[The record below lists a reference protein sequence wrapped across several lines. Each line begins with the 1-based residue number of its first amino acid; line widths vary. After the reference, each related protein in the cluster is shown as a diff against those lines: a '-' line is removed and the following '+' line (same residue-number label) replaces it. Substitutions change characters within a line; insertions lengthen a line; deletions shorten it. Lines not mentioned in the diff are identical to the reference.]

1 MGKKIAYLVGGLVV
15 LALALFTISS
25 LHIGEYELAFDQK
38 GQYVYKIKTSN
49 GETWRAGSSGVWHPM
64 KTEGA
69 ASLDSP
75 LITQ

>member
-1 MGKKIAYLVGGLVV
+1 MGKKIACLVGGLVL

-49 GETWRAGSSGVWHPM
+49 GETWRAGSSGVWVPM
-64 KTEGA
+64 TEGA

>member
-1 MGKKIAYLVGGLVV
+1 MGKKIAYLVGGLVL

-49 GETWRAGSSGVWHPM
+49 GETWRAGSSGVWVPM
-64 KTEGA
+64 TEGA

>member
-1 MGKKIAYLVGGLVV
+1 MGKNIAYLVGGLVV

-49 GETWRAGSSGVWHPM
+49 GETWRAGSSGVWVPM
-64 KTEGA
+64 TEGA